1 MTKEMLVCF
10 RTAAEFE
17 HMTKAADKLYITQSA
32 LSKTIRALEE
42 ELEVELFQRRG
53 RNVELT
59 PAGEAFYRHVVRA
72 LDELEEGIGEAKRY
86 MEMKSNIIHLSVL
99 FTQFASQLPEK
110 ILAFHRGYPLCH
122 FSVEYKYTS
131 AVVEDLFS
139 GSSELGVCG
148 FVPETGNYAKIEKK
162 LIQREPA
169 SIVVGKNHRL
179 ARRGTVTA
187 EDIRDEKFVV
197 WKWSELGINEEIRKI
212 GKKFGFT
219 PRIGYE
225 GHNDLA
231 VLNAVAVGEGVA
243 VVPVGGTLDLS
254 QVVPVRLEGDPS
266 LTREV
271 YLAWRKDI
279 KLSSLAVQFRNMLLS
294 QIK

>member
-1 MTKEMLVCF
+1 MTKEMLVYF

-42 ELEVELFQRRG
+42 EMEVDLFQRRG
-53 RNVELT
+53 RNVVLT
-59 PAGEAFYRHVVRA
+59 AAGEAFYKHVVRA
-72 LDELEEGIGEAKRY
+72 LDELDEGIAEAKRH
-86 MEMKSNIIHLSVL
+86 MEVESNIIHLSVL

-131 AVVEDLFS
+131 AVVEDLLS

-148 FVPETGNYAKIEKK
+148 YVPDTGNYAKIEKK

-169 SIVVGKNHRL
+169 SIIVGKNHRL
-179 ARRGTVTA
+179 AKRSTVTA
-187 EDIRDEKFVV
+187 DDIRDEKFVV
-197 WKWSELGINEEIRKI
+197 WKWSELGINQEIKKI
-212 GKKFGFT
+212 GEKCGFT

-231 VLNAVAVGEGVA
+231 VLNAVAVGEGIA

-254 QVVPVRLEGDPS
+254 QVVPVKLEMDSP
-266 LTREV
+266 LTWEV

-279 KLSSLAVQFRNMLLS
+279 KLSALAVQFRNMLLS
-294 QIK
+294 RTK